1 MATWNPKRDPEPEKR
16 DVHKFKDFLR
26 YKYIDKR
33 FTADNKVDDSSDEE
47 PKKKKK
53 SKKTKKIESSSE
65 ESDEIV

>member
-16 DVHKFKDFLR
+16 DVNKFKDVLR

-53 SKKTKKIESSSE
+53 SKKVKKVQSSSD